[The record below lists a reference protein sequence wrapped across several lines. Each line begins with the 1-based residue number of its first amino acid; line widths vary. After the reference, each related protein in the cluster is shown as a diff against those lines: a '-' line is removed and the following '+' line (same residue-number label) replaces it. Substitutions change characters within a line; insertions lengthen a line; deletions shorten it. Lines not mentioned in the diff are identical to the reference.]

1 MILVF
6 VWVLA
11 EQVSAQDTF
20 LGTACAGRKL
30 CCLPRHYSS
39 IRAIYEI
46 PMTSST
52 CLASDSYGLARS
64 IKMNGLLVQ
73 FDWSQRLEH
82 GTVEWHTRHV
92 YNWNTRLLAR
102 IRADRRIWRLGKDN
116 EC

>member
-1 MILVF
+1 VILVF

-52 CLASDSYGLARS
+52 CLTDSSDGPAGA
-64 IKMNGLLVQ
+64 IKMRDLLVQ
-73 FDWSQRLEH
+73 FDWSKE
-82 GTVEWHTRHV
+82 
-92 YNWNTRLLAR
+92 
-102 IRADRRIWRLGKDN
+102 LGEK
-116 EC
+116 